1 MQYAA
6 TFKPYR
12 NMAKPSLNVLSA
24 SWMDARSSRLDDRI
38 DVSSARLPKGPSRK
52 ESGVEDAPRDC
63 ERAEMEPRDT
73 LRKGV
78 VGRLTDMMMVRE
90 EVVDVFGALLQDACG
105 PERADWRTGR
115 ERRDEVDQVQRFER
129 PLHLASLTIIAAHDY
144 QRRRS
149 SPSRD

>member
-1 MQYAA
+1 MRVNVSETVLSIWWPTRALSPCASRARAKLSSCGASDHSIQYAA
-6 TFKPYR
+6 TLRPYK

-24 SWMDARSSRLDDRI
+24 SWMDARSSRLDERM

-52 ESGVEDAPRDC
+52 DSGVEDAPRDC

-90 EVVDVFGALLQDACG
+90 EVVDVCG
-105 PERADWRTGR
+105 GCVWCASPGR
-115 ERRDEVDQVQRFER
+115 V
-129 PLHLASLTIIAAHDY
+129 
-144 QRRRS
+144 
-149 SPSRD
+149 